1 MPTPIFWE
9 LAYEEASE
17 QRRPGPKRS
26 HSASEISD
34 LSFVD
39 EPLHGDL
46 PSLPN
51 GRGTVRRKPAKS
63 SLRPPFATFVDLED
77 PFENKTEGLRSSS
90 NIVLDGTISEPAS
103 TPVTPEEPVRA
114 INTICLTP
122 PTTPESSSANAI
134 DSCPFP
140 LKPGPIITGTT
151 TSGRIAKR
159 RCISA
164 GELPLTPPITPDRFI
179 AHRTPSH
186 DASRSFRVNK
196 PTQQLSSA
204 ERLLRQD
211 SDTPD
216 PFRSPS
222 IARQGRP
229 RISSGQSNRNLSAQT
244 HVVNSTNLLQTPTN
258 PSNPQNRQVST
269 GAVWNVGGAAASAPS
284 GPINGVLDGQG
295 GVLGSGTNAP
305 MYTSRFFEVNTPD
318 QDRGRLEGRLAAA
331 LNIDQ
336 ANRIFNHSQSPDRSR
351 GTKIKNGGS
360 PSRSK
365 HLEQRTTWKDGQWI
379 REESVSRKSTNTIPR
394 LFFPRIYSKEMAYN

>member
-9 LAYEEASE
+9 LVDNEDVSE
-17 QRRPGPKRS
+17 KRILGPRRS
-26 HSASEISD
+26 QSASDISA
-34 LSFVD
+34 LSFAD

-46 PSLPN
+46 PSLPK

-63 SLRPPFATFVDLED
+63 SLRPPYATFFDSEED
-77 PFENKTEGLRSSS
+77 PFNNETEALRSSPE
-90 NIVLDGTISEPAS
+90 IVLDGTVSEPPSA
-103 TPVTPEEPVRA
+103 PVTPEEQVRA
-114 INTICLTP
+114 IDPVRSTP
-122 PTTPESSSANAI
+122 PPTPESSSTNPV

-140 LKPGPIITGTT
+140 LHPTPIINTT
-151 TSGRIAKR
+151 TISGRRIRR

-164 GELPLTPPITPDRFI
+164 GGLPLTPPTTPDRFI
-179 AHRTPSH
+179 AHRSPSQ
-186 DASRSFRVNK
+186 DASKIFRVSK

-211 SDTPD
+211 SDSPD

-229 RISSGQSNRNLSAQT
+229 RISSGQSNRNVSGQA
-244 HVVNSTNLLQTPTN
+244 HGVNSTNLLQTPTN
-258 PSNPQNRQVST
+258 LSNPQTRQVSI

-295 GVLGSGTNAP
+295 GLLGSGTNAP
-305 MYTSRFFEVNTPD
+305 MYTSRFFESNTPE

-336 ANRIFNHSQSPDRSR
+336 ANRVWNHSQSPDRSR
-351 GTKIKNGGS
+351 GTKPTSGGS

-365 HLEQRTTWKDGQWI
+365 LSEQRTVWKDGQWI
-379 REESVSRKSTNTIPR
+379 REESMSRKSTNTIPR
-394 LFFPRIYSKEMAYN
+394 

>member
-1 MPTPIFWE
+1 MPTSIFWE
-9 LAYEEASE
+9 LDNEEVSE
-17 QRRPGPKRS
+17 KRVPGPQRS
-26 HSASEISD
+26 HSASEVSP
-34 LSFVD
+34 LSFID

-51 GRGTVRRKPAKS
+51 GRGTVRRKPARS
-63 SLRPPFATFVDLED
+63 SLRPDFATFVELED
-77 PFENKTEGLRSSS
+77 PFGNETKGLRWPSDP
-90 NIVLDGTISEPAS
+90 VLDGTISEPPS
-103 TPVTPEEPVRA
+103 TPVTPERQVRA
-114 INTICLTP
+114 IDAIRSTP
-122 PTTPESSSANAI
+122 PTSPESSPTNAV

-140 LKPGPIITGTT
+140 LDPSPIIIGTT
-151 TSGRIAKR
+151 ISGKKLKR

-164 GELPLTPPITPDRFI
+164 GGLPLTPPTTPDRFI

-186 DASRSFRVNK
+186 DASEIFRVSK

-204 ERLLRQD
+204 ERLLRQG

-222 IARQGRP
+222 ISRQGRP
-229 RISSGQSNRNLSAQT
+229 RISSGQSNRNISGQA
-244 HVVNSTNLLQTPTN
+244 HVVNSTNLLQTPIN
-258 PSNPQNRQVST
+258 PWNPQTRQVST

-305 MYTSRFFEVNTPD
+305 MYTSRFFESNTPD

-331 LNIDQ
+331 LDIDQ

-351 GTKIKNGGS
+351 GTKIKIGSS

-365 HLEQRTTWKDGQWI
+365 LLEQRTVWKDGQWI
-379 REESVSRKSTNTIPR
+379 RGESASRKSTNMIPR
-394 LFFPRIYSKEMAYN
+394 LSSNQQLMS